1 METITEETSTILL
14 DIPDDAASAD
24 GENDDASPLSAPP
37 DVGDGPE
44 ELWEKSPERE
54 DLEGRRR
61 SKDEDL
67 KERCSQGRRIV
78 CLIGCL
84 VLCAALLFLLV
95 ALYLFLPGIFGCV
108 YRRVLCS
115 MNIYFWRGTCN
126 VDFDQCMAR
135 LPMGANQIPLGYL
148 LLSRSS
154 LPSSINLTGL
164 PTGPSFDYKLIRDE
178 GHQMPEKFFSGEW
191 WRGNEHGGLVHNP
204 YYWSEVEIWPMSI
217 GMGISEQQHGALR
230 KALEVIFAAPQDTGW
245 IRAGL
250 HQFFK
255 ERAEVGR
262 LTTEDLHA
270 WVHQVLMN
278 TTFGRKVDFEYAK
291 EFVRVQRDFLTYG
304 TVSQLV
310 PEKMYS
316 TMGSF
321 FKMPQTRDAIAAYVR
336 SYVPLIE
343 EKWAWKLKGQ
353 NCAPSKS
360 CTTQL
365 ASMLLDSMLST
376 GGHFLPF
383 GIRSGLSILYSNS
396 SSNPTGGHTLI
407 AGKEL
412 EFFWECL
419 RFIPPVLGIP
429 YWKARPDCAR
439 SPASAQI
446 PILGKMVCP
455 KLHKNNWTGYPRV
468 NQWRGGHR
476 YVLGVALG
484 QLDPNVWGEGADSQ
498 FRVRALEEYE
508 RLSVGFA
515 EMASNY
521 QVDWGRSNRDCPAKR
536 LALLLGQIFFQE
548 FNVDAWEPVDANIPI
563 DSQAAASLPL
573 PQLTLNLRKGA
584 KSLW

>member
-1 METITEETSTILL
+1 
-14 DIPDDAASAD
+14 
-24 GENDDASPLSAPP
+24 
-37 DVGDGPE
+37 
-44 ELWEKSPERE
+44 
-54 DLEGRRR
+54 
-61 SKDEDL
+61 
-67 KERCSQGRRIV
+67 
-78 CLIGCL
+78 
-84 VLCAALLFLLV
+84 
-95 ALYLFLPGIFGCV
+95 
-108 YRRVLCS
+108 
-115 MNIYFWRGTCN
+115 
-126 VDFDQCMAR
+126 
-135 LPMGANQIPLGYL
+135 
-148 LLSRSS
+148 
-154 LPSSINLTGL
+154 
-164 PTGPSFDYKLIRDE
+164 
-178 GHQMPEKFFSGEW
+178 
-191 WRGNEHGGLVHNP
+191 
-204 YYWSEVEIWPMSI
+204 MSI